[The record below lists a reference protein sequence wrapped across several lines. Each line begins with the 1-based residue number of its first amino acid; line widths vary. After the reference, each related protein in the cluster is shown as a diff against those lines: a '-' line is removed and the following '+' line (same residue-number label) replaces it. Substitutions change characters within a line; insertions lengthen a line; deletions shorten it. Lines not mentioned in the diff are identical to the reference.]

1 MFNPIGISLD
11 NAQNPVNYIDKHCY
25 SASITAFQTAQ
36 SLFLTRLSVKYL
48 RLKRYSLP

>member
-11 NAQNPVNYIDKHCY
+11 NAKNTVYYIGKHCY